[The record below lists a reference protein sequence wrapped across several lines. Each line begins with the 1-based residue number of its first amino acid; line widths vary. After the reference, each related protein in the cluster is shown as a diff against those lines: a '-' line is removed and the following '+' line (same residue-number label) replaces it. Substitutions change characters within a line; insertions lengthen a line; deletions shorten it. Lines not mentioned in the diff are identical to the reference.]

1 MCDDTLQQTQ
11 FIRGFTI
18 QPSKLDG
25 LVYQLKQLGVKAEIV
40 TFKNKEKGRD
50 N

>member
-1 MCDDTLQQTQ
+1 MQQTQ
-11 FIRGFTI
+11 LIRGFTI
-18 QPSKLDG
+18 QPSKLEC
-25 LVYQLKQLGVKAEIV
+25 LMYQLKQLGVKAEIV